1 MSNEVMN
8 FNFDGAEVRVKTNEN
23 NEPWFVAKDVCSYF
37 GDSDHKRS
45 IGRLD
50 EDETQQADVVDS
62 MGRNQKATIV
72 NESGLYH
79 LLFNFQP
86 AKARSKDGG
95 AQIAPHIAE
104 RLEKVNAFKRWVT
117 HEVLPSIRK
126 SGGYIAAKADETPE
140 MIMARAIKLA
150 DETINRQKLQLEEKD
165 KKIAEVNR
173 QIEMD
178 KPKVVFAESIAVAKT
193 SILVGEM
200 AKLIKQ
206 STGIDIGQN
215 RFFDYLRGNGFLHST
230 GSQKNLPTQKSVDRG
245 LFEIKEG
252 TRLNSNGVSVITRT
266 PKITGRGQLYFINL
280 FKKESN
286 SLPLM

>member
-1 MSNEVMN
+1 MN
-8 FNFDGAEVRVKTNEN
+8 FNFEGADVRVNTDEN
-23 NEPWFVAKDVCSYF
+23 NNPWFVAKDVAEILGYSDTNAMTRRM
-37 GDSDHKRS
+37 DSDEVK
-45 IGRLD
+45 
-50 EDETQQADVVDS
+50 TCADKSSGQV
-62 MGRNQKATIV
+62 RNIYIIS
-72 NESGLYH
+72 ESGLYRAI
-79 LLFNFQP
+79 LGSRKP
-86 AKARSKDGG
+86 EAK
-95 AQIAPHIAE
+95 
-104 RLEKVNAFKRWVT
+104 AFKRWVT

-165 KKIAEVNR
+165 KKIAEVHR

-206 STGIDIGQN
+206 STGVDIGQK
-215 RFFDYLRGNGFLHST
+215 RFFEYLRNKGYVHSQ
-230 GSQKNLPTQKSVDRG
+230 GSQRNLPTQRSVNAEW
-245 LFEIKEG
+245 FEIKEG
-252 TRLNSNGVSVITRT
+252 TVLNSNGVNVITRT
-266 PKITGRGQLYFINL
+266 PKITGKGQIYFVNL
-280 FKKESN
+280 FAKESN

>member
-1 MSNEVMN
+1 MSNEIMN
-8 FNFDGAEVRVKTNEN
+8 FNFEGADVRVKTDNN
-23 NEPWFVAKDVCSYF
+23 NEPWFVAKDVCRVLEIKEP
-37 GDSDHKRS
+37 HRS
-45 IGRLD
+45 VASLD
-50 EDETQQADVVDS
+50 EDEKGCHT
-62 MGRNQKATIV
+62 MTTLGGEQKMTVV
-72 NESGLYH
+72 NEAGLYS
-79 LLFNFQP
+79 LIMRSRKP
-86 AKARSKDGG
+86 EAK
-95 AQIAPHIAE
+95 
-104 RLEKVNAFKRWVT
+104 AFKRWVT

-165 KKIAEVNR
+165 KKIAEASK

-206 STGIDIGQN
+206 STGVEIGQN
-215 RFFDYLRGNGFLHST
+215 RFFDYLRDKGYLHSK
-230 GSQKNLPTQKSVDRG
+230 GSQKNLPTQRSVNAG
-245 LFEIKEG
+245 WFEVKEG
-252 TRLNSNGVSVITRT
+252 TRINSEGVSVITRT
-266 PKITGRGQLYFINL
+266 PKITGKGQIYFVNL
-280 FKKESN
+280 FAKESN